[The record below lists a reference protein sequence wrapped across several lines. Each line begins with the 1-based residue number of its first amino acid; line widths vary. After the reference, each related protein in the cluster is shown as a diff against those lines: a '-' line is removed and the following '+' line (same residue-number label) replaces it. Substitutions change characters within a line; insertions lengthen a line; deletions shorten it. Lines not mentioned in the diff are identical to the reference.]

1 VGDKEA
7 LRRKMEDIFREKRL
21 FHKERARLPFEE
33 KIKILV
39 QLQQLANDIPRNSK
53 SKEFRRVW
61 EI

>member
-1 VGDKEA
+1 MGDKDA

-39 QLQQLANDIPRNSK
+39 QLQQPANDIPRNSK

-61 EI
+61 KI

>member
-1 VGDKEA
+1 MGDKEA

>member
-1 VGDKEA
+1 MGDKEA

-39 QLQQLANDIPRNSK
+39 QLQKLANDIPRNSK

-61 EI
+61 KI

>member
-1 VGDKEA
+1 MGDKEA

-53 SKEFRRVW
+53 SKELRRVW
-61 EI
+61 KI

>member
-39 QLQQLANDIPRNSK
+39 QLQQLANDIPRNFK